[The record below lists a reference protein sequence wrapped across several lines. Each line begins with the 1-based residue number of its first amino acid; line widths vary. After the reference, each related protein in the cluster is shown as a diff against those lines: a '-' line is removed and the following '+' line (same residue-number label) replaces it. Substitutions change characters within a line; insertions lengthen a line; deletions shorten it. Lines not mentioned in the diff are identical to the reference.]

1 MSDSWMQYNATFNK
15 KTNIRNSI
23 TENQQHYDR
32 KIVQFKSMSMSFS
45 TSSSS
50 FMLKKELPL

>member
-1 MSDSWMQYNATFNK
+1 MQYNGIFYK

-32 KIVQFKSMSMSFS
+32 KIFHFS
-45 TSSSS
+45 QCH
-50 FMLKKELPL
+50 FQHHLLRLC